1 MEGSR
6 ARPSKVVDFD
16 WARRRGEGGFGRV
29 GWHEPGQGDGTG
41 GVSQPD
47 GDSRRQ
53 SASERR
59 AQVTEGSGCP
69 GGWRQRQAVDAY
81 LCSLFVIIFQF
92 LFLYALQ

>member
-53 SASERR
+53 SAS
-59 AQVTEGSGCP
+59 G
-69 GGWRQRQAVDAY
+69 
-81 LCSLFVIIFQF
+81 
-92 LFLYALQ
+92 